1 MSALCL
7 KIKEEHKLV
16 TKDAKHAV
24 VMDAQKR
31 ILLAED
37 KILSTN
43 QEISRKELAEN
54 KNNFHNFKQEMDVA
68 ENV

>member
-1 MSALCL
+1 MSALCR

-16 TKDAKHAV
+16 TKDAKHV
-24 VMDAQKR
+24 VAMDAQKK

-54 KNNFHNFKQEMDVA
+54 KNNYHNFKQEMDAV